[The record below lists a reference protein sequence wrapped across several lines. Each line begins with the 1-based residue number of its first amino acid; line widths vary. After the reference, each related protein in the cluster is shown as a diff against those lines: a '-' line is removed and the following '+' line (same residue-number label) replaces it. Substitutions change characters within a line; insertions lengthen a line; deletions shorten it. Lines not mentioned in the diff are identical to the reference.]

1 MDGALRRAGRLGE
14 LRCEPLEDSLWIQGF
29 RSMPAQQCVQNEPVQ
44 CCDQF
49 RCIGRGHAA
58 FDQDVDKPIPTTHQ
72 FHCEVGIVECRDDQF
87 VASTSAT
94 GLRPQP
100 PGHLLLRRLAPG
112 EEDRRPEDAAPPRLS
127 VHVGLRSSAV
137 RCRVARP
144 PRLRRLS
151 STRLETQPG
160 PSFSTSCSCCALL
173 RLCVSRDTSSIA
185 SSLTAS

>member
-14 LRCEPLEDSLWIQGF
+14 LRCEPLEDSLGIQGF
-29 RSMPAQQCVQNEPVQ
+29 RSMPAQQCGPERARPVLRRTPLHRTRSCRVRPGCRQ
-44 CCDQF
+44 
-49 RCIGRGHAA
+49 
-58 FDQDVDKPIPTTHQ
+58 PIPTTHQ

-100 PGHLLLRRLAPG
+100 PGPPVASASRPG
-112 EEDRRPEDAAPPRLS
+112 EEDHRPEGVAPPRLS
-127 VHVGLRSSAV
+127 VHAGLRSSAV

-160 PSFSTSCSCCALL
+160 QQVEPGVQKCFS
-173 RLCVSRDTSSIA
+173 SRFLHAEKIP
-185 SSLTAS
+185 